1 MAVTESASVLA
12 AGSRGNGHRQR
23 FVPSASALIVS
34 LSSVALGRTA
44 FGVVLVVGYDQRMA
58 VTLTVAGLLPVGIR
72 DRHAQRQ
79 IAGTG
84 RTGWL
89 AKR

>member
-1 MAVTESASVLA
+1 M
-12 AGSRGNGHRQR
+12 
-23 FVPSASALIVS
+23 
-34 LSSVALGRTA
+34 
-44 FGVVLVVGYDQRMA
+44 VLVVGYDQRMA

-84 RTGWL
+84 RTVWL
-89 AKR
+89 ANRWIAVGTMTTAMLVLLVGVGLAVRSSGSL